1 MSNSQRKIAFV
12 STLTCVPW
20 GGSEFLWSETALR
33 LLKAGHKVA
42 ASVGKWPAR
51 PKQLAGLRQ
60 AGVDVNERW
69 VNPPRYGQAALRP
82 LMRRTEHWRF
92 GRWLARQNPDLVC
105 VSSGSIAED
114 LTLINPVIRT
124 GRPYALI
131 IHAVGEKLW
140 PNDQR
145 ARSCIELC
153 GRARRCFFVSH
164 GNRKLLEIQLGVA
177 LPNAEIVRNPSNV
190 RREAAPPWPPQS
202 QVLRFACIG
211 RLQPD
216 AKGQDLLLRVLA
228 SEPWRSRA
236 IEVSFFGVG
245 DMEDGLKRLVRWFQ
259 LEERVKFYGHVEDI
273 EGLWATHH
281 ALVLPS
287 RFEGLPLV
295 IVEAMLCARPVI
307 VTDVAGNAEIVQDG
321 VTGFVA
327 EAATVHHLNLAM
339 ERAWIRRSHWEDI
352 GKAAALAIREIM
364 PNDPAAVFAQ
374 RLLVLAESEPGMTA
388 NRQPSS

>member
-1 MSNSQRKIAFV
+1 M

-20 GGSEFLWSETALR
+20 GGSELLWSETALR

-42 ASVGKWPAR
+42 ASVCEWPTR
-51 PKQLAGLRQ
+51 PKQLVDLRQ
-60 AGVDVNERW
+60 AGVDLNERW
-69 VNPPRYGQAALRP
+69 VNPLRRGQAVLRP
-82 LMRRTEHWRF
+82 LIQRTGHWRF

-105 VSSGSIAED
+105 ISSGSIAED
-114 LTLINPVIRT
+114 LSLINPIVRT
-124 GRPYALI
+124 GTPYVLI

-145 ARSCIELC
+145 ARSFMEFC

-164 GNRKLLEIQLGVA
+164 GNRKLLEIQLGMA
-177 LPNAEIVRNPSNV
+177 LPNTEIVRNPSNV
-190 RREAAPPWPPQS
+190 RREAAPPWPSQS
-202 QVLRFACIG
+202 QVLRLACIG

-228 SEPWRSRA
+228 SEAWRSRP

-245 DMEDGLKRLVRWFQ
+245 DMEEGLQRLVRWFQ

-273 EGLWATHH
+273 EGLWAKHH
-281 ALVLPS
+281 VLVLPS

-295 IVEAMLCARPVI
+295 IVEAMLCGRPVI
-307 VTDVAGNAEIVQDG
+307 VTDVAGNAEIVQDS

-339 ERAWIRRSHWEDI
+339 ERAWNFRSQWEEI
-352 GKAAALAIREIM
+352 GKAAAVAIRAIM
-364 PNDPAAVFAQ
+364 PTDPAEVFAQ
-374 RLLVLAESEPGMTA
+374 RLLVLAESDPNQTA
-388 NRQPSS
+388 DRQPSS